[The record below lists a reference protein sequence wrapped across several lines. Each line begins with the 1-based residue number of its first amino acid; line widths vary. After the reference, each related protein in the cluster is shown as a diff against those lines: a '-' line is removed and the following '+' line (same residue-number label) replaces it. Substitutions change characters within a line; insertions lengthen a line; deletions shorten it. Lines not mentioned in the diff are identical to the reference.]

1 LIKSHEMKTQNLKLN
16 SGKRK
21 GLIIALILGL
31 WMLPQ
36 TAFAHCDSY
45 DGPVVKDALVA
56 LNNNNPALVMKW
68 IDAKHEKEITDLF
81 NKTLKYKSGDK
92 EIYMLLERHFL
103 ETLVRIH
110 REGEGEPYT
119 GLKPAG
125 TTKPI
130 IKLTDTALEDK
141 DFKGFLTKFHGHA
154 DSILTEK
161 YEKVAQLEKVKD
173 QSVKQGRAYVA
184 AYVDYTHTI
193 EMMHDILEHTGPAHS
208 AH

>member
-1 LIKSHEMKTQNLKLN
+1 MKTHMLFMN
-16 SGKRK
+16 SGKRG
-21 GLIIALILGL
+21 GLIFALILGL
-31 WMLPQ
+31 LMLPQ
-36 TAFAHCDSY
+36 IAFAHCDSY

-92 EIYMLLERHFL
+92 EIYMLLEKHFL

-125 TTKPI
+125 TTKQI
-130 IKLTDTALEDK
+130 IKLTDTALADN
-141 DFKGFLTKFHGHA
+141 DFKNFLTKFHGHV

-161 YEKVAQLEKVKD
+161 YEKVAQLEKVKNRT
-173 QSVKQGRAYVA
+173 VEQGRAYVE

-208 AH
+208 MH

>member
-1 LIKSHEMKTQNLKLN
+1 MKNQVRITKA
-16 SGKRK
+16 KRTF
-21 GLIIALILGL
+21 LVTAIAMIL

-36 TAFAHCDSY
+36 QVSAHCDSY
-45 DGPVVKDALVA
+45 DGPVIQDALAA
-56 LNNNNPALVMKW
+56 LENQNIAPVLKW
-68 IDAKHEKEITDLF
+68 VEPQFEEEISSLF
-81 NKTLKYKSGDK
+81 QKTLKYKKEDK
-92 EIYMLLERHFL
+92 EVYELLEKHFP

-110 REGEGEPYT
+110 REGEGAPYT

-125 TTKPI
+125 STKPI
-130 IKLTDTALEDK
+130 IVMTDAALEDEK
-141 DFKGFLTKFHGHA
+141 IDPLVSALNEHISKVVK
-154 DSILTEK
+154 EK

-173 QSVKQGRAYVA
+173 QSVEQGRAYVA